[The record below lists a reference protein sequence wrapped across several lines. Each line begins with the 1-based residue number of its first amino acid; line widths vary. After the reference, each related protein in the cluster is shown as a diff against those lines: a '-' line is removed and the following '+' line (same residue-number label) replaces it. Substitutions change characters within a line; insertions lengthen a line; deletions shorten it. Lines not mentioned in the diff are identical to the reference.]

1 MIINHSSVNILGNNI
16 KWSVISE
23 ESIVL
28 FVYHN
33 HQTNKSHL
41 SSDIFHGRFAN
52 LGTFPTISHYQSSDR
67 TADCSLKAAQISI
80 TNTSTKIRKAHH
92 LHGSRT
98 RFRKYHQIFLKHRRY
113 RICLF
118 RECLGLHATD
128 DPARYSYRICKRPR
142 SHATSATRQSAAA
155 RGHDAWMPTLATYK
169 QIGLPNHDV
178 SRTLITRPLWPCYFL
193 SFTHVNYLQSTENG
207 QKFWPKPGIQN
218 ILSRYE

>member
-118 RECLGLHATD
+118 RECLGLQQTILLGT
-128 DPARYSYRICKRPR
+128 RIVYAKGLGPTQQVPLDSRPP
-142 SHATSATRQSAAA
+142 